1 MLEIKLVDMKRIT
14 RICALALIFF
24 GMVFASCTKNDE
36 NTIVLI
42 GEEPYIDDILTVIPD
57 TLKPMFDAVFGSIP
71 QGPVPPKI
79 EGSFVVDPKQRV
91 NSNVAT
97 WPLSVIEPN
106 VYLRFSDQHNGVV
119 AMDLNEAT
127 EQLTDT
133 VFVMGRNQD
142 FTIYFVEDKAYDVPF
157 NGQSF
162 HVKVKRGVIMKGT
175 MNDRGMANFAIASI
189 IMEAVDDSGGLLG
202 QYPPGSFFVYRDGNG
217 LAETLDW

>member
-1 MLEIKLVDMKRIT
+1 MKRIT
-14 RICALALIFF
+14 KIGTLALIFF

-42 GEEPYIDDILTVIPD
+42 GEERYIDDILTVIPD
-57 TLKPMFDAVFGSIP
+57 TLKPMFDVVFGSIP

-91 NSNVAT
+91 SSNVSV
-97 WPLSVIEPN
+97 WPLTVIEPN
-106 VYLRFSDQHNGVV
+106 LYLKFSDQHNGVV

-133 VFVMGRNQD
+133 VFVMGHNKD
-142 FTIYFVEDKAYDVPF
+142 FTVYFVEDKAYDVPF

-175 MNDRGMANFAIASI
+175 MNDYGMANFSIASI
-189 IMEAVDDSGGLLG
+189 IMEAEDDSGGLLG
-202 QYPPGSFFVYRDGNG
+202 QYAPGSFFVYRDGNG
-217 LAETLDW
+217 LAECLDW

>member
-1 MLEIKLVDMKRIT
+1 MKSINK
-14 RICALALIFF
+14 IGILALVLF

-42 GEEPYIDDILTVIPD
+42 GEERYIDDILTVIPD

-91 NSNVAT
+91 SSNVSV
-97 WPLSVIEPN
+97 WPLTVIEPN
-106 VYLRFSDQHNGVV
+106 LYLKFSDQHNGVV

-133 VFVMGRNQD
+133 VFVMGHNKD
-142 FTIYFVEDKAYDVPF
+142 FTIYFVEDKSYDVPF
-157 NGQSF
+157 NEQSF
-162 HVKVKRGVIMKGT
+162 HVRVKRGVIMKGT
-175 MNDRGMANFAIASI
+175 MNDYGMANFSIASI
-189 IMEAVDDSGGLLG
+189 IMEAEDDSGGLLG
-202 QYPPGSFFVYRDGNG
+202 QYAPGSFFVYRDGNG
-217 LAETLDW
+217 LAEYLDW